1 MHKSFG
7 DDDGESDYSMIEC
20 VYVNTSAAF
29 SSVSTMS
36 LDPIDPIE
44 GVDETSGLL
53 DRTTWVIFSMWMIL
67 ESIWNLTKITMKK
80 LKTIF

>member
-53 DRTTWVIFSMWMIL
+53 DRTT
-67 ESIWNLTKITMKK
+67 
-80 LKTIF
+80 